1 MLNKK
6 LMKYFVSGLGVIA
19 LGLITLKQPT
29 ATQAAQQQNADFEI
43 QPVQDSE
50 QVDKSLNYFD
60 VKYKPGSTHVIG
72 MKIQNFTDHKI
83 TVKSELQNGMTQNG
97 GDMKFQAAT
106 SGLDASLKTP
116 FTTVA
121 TLKKADQ
128 VIHLG
133 PQEAKT
139 ISATIKMPTEKYRG
153 MIAGSWHFIEY
164 LDKQTEGGNSVAS
177 NYAYNV
183 SVDLRGSN
191 YQVYPEIKYA
201 STKPILDGGHP
212 ALGIKLRNVEPMVLS
227 KASFKA
233 VVYKEG
239 LFKSKRVYEK
249 TNSSMAPN
257 SSVTLPISWNY
268 RTLRPGKY
276 HVDIKVTGHNLWNDL
291 PMTWTFKKNFTVKAE
306 DTKRI
311 NAQAVKRPV
320 NKWTVVAT
328 ASGVLMLVS
337 MVGLYQIIRI
347 GRP

>member
-1 MLNKK
+1 
-6 LMKYFVSGLGVIA
+6 
-19 LGLITLKQPT
+19 
-29 ATQAAQQQNADFEI
+29 
-43 QPVQDSE
+43 
-50 QVDKSLNYFD
+50 
-60 VKYKPGSTHVIG
+60 
-72 MKIQNFTDHKI
+72 
-83 TVKSELQNGMTQNG
+83 
-97 GDMKFQAAT
+97 
-106 SGLDASLKTP
+106 
-116 FTTVA
+116 
-121 TLKKADQ
+121 
-128 VIHLG
+128 
-133 PQEAKT
+133 
-139 ISATIKMPTEKYRG
+139 MPTEKYRG